1 LIVFVLSDY
10 KSFNQVTAFQE
21 LFFIIGYIIYDYPQ
35 GYIIYDYPHRN
46 VVTGSAKKLS
56 APSFTYIW
64 H

>member
-21 LFFIIGYIIYDYPQ
+21 LFFIIGYIIYDYP
-35 GYIIYDYPHRN
+35 HRN